1 MKKICVV
8 TGTRAEYG
16 LLYWLMKD
24 IQRSKHLKLN
34 LIVTGMHV
42 STEFGLTYKQII
54 EDGFKI
60 DRKVEMILSAD
71 TPSSISKSVGLGI
84 ISFADVFSE
93 LNPDLVI
100 VLGDRYELLAA
111 ATASLISKIPIGHIH
126 GGETTIGAFDEAIR
140 HSITKMSWWHFVAAE
155 EYKKRVIQLGENPN
169 RVFLV
174 GGLGVDAISR
184 TKLLNKKALESAIN
198 FKFNKKNL
206 MVTYHPVT
214 LEQNTTE
221 EDFNQLIGALENL
234 KNTNIIFTY
243 SNSDTHGRIIN
254 EAINKYIAKNK
265 SNSKAFTSMGNLL
278 YLSSLKYVDAVVGN
292 SSSGLLEAPTLKI
305 ATINIGDR
313 QGGRLK
319 SDSVIDCK
327 PDKESIL
334 NSLKIIYSKKFKTIL
349 ERSRN
354 PYGKGKASEKI
365 IKILSE
371 NSVPND
377 TKKVFF
383 DI

>member
-1 MKKICVV
+1 M
-8 TGTRAEYG
+8 
-16 LLYWLMKD
+16 D
-24 IQRSKHLKLN
+24 
-34 LIVTGMHV
+34 
-42 STEFGLTYKQII
+42 
-54 EDGFKI
+54 
-60 DRKVEMILSAD
+60 
-71 TPSSISKSVGLGI
+71 
-84 ISFADVFSE
+84 
-93 LNPDLVI
+93 
-100 VLGDRYELLAA
+100 
-111 ATASLISKIPIGHIH
+111 
-126 GGETTIGAFDEAIR
+126 AIR
-140 HSITKMSWWHFVAAE
+140 
-155 EYKKRVIQLGENPN
+155 
-169 RVFLV
+169 
-174 GGLGVDAISR
+174 R

-221 EDFNQLIGALENL
+221 EDFNQLIAALENL

-265 SNSKAFTSMGNLL
+265 FNSKAFTSMGNLL

-313 QGGRLK
+313 QSGRLK

-327 PDKESIL
+327 PDKDSIL

-383 DI
+383 DL